1 MLADNA
7 RLLVEAKGAAEVKKS
22 EAAAKLASEAK
33 KIFELSSYDAP
44 IAPSQVNLRESETCN
59 LCLNTTVNFLGQI
72 RLRLSSTQ
80 SRVVQPS

>member
-7 RLLVEAKGAAEVKKS
+7 RLLVEAKEAAEVKKS

-44 IAPSQVNLRESETCN
+44 IAPSQVNLR
-59 LCLNTTVNFLGQI
+59 
-72 RLRLSSTQ
+72 
-80 SRVVQPS
+80 

>member
-44 IAPSQVNLRESETCN
+44 IAPSQVNLR
-59 LCLNTTVNFLGQI
+59 
-72 RLRLSSTQ
+72 
-80 SRVVQPS
+80 